1 MKKETDSKH
10 ILIKTIYL
18 NNTILKS
25 KKLKKEIGLFAAL
38 LDMDQ
43 LSSLIM
49 YHFIYS
55 GSK

>member
-1 MKKETDSKH
+1 MKKETDSRR
-10 ILIKTIYL
+10 IPIKIIYL

-25 KKLKKEIGLFAAL
+25 KKFKKEIEPFVVL
-38 LDMDQ
+38 LGMDQ

-49 YHFIYS
+49 YLFIKS